1 MHPLCLVMAA
11 WLMTPVVAD
20 DRDAIAGRWLNQEGL
35 AVIEIARA
43 GEVYEGRI
51 VWLKEA
57 TYPAG
62 DPKGMGGRDRVDRDN
77 PDPALRS
84 RRLLGLVIMRG
95 FRFDGGRSWSGGRL
109 YDPQSGKEYR
119 GRMTLASPDTLSLRG
134 YVGIPLFGR
143 TSTWTRQKS

>member
-1 MHPLCLVMAA
+1 MIRTYWLLAVAGLWAA
-11 WLMTPVVAD
+11 GAV
-20 DRDAIAGRWLNQEGL
+20 DRDAIVGRWLNQEGL
-35 AVIEIARA
+35 AVIEISRS

-51 VWLKEA
+51 VWLKEG

-62 DPKGMGGRDRVDRDN
+62 DPGGMGGRERVDRDN
-77 PDPALRS
+77 PDPARRT

-95 FRFDGGRSWSGGRL
+95 FRFDGDRSWSGGRL

-143 TSTWTRQKS
+143 TSSWTRHR